1 MNSEQMVYLFSS
13 HATYQNWQDHCSVLL
28 EKMSVDIDATPDL
41 LLLIQQ
47 KLLIVQYWYGS
58 LSSKST
64 TETPKP
70 GFKIHLK
77 IEHGFVWAKDFDF
90 SFDVNF
96 NIQLTG
102 FVSTVDFNIYLDRFP
117 NVFSNGTRQTIA
129 TS

>member
-1 MNSEQMVYLFSS
+1 
-13 HATYQNWQDHCSVLL
+13 
-28 EKMSVDIDATPDL
+28 MSVDIDATPDL

-47 KLLIVQYWYGS
+47 KLLIVQYGYGS

-70 GFKIHLK
+70 GFKIHFK

-96 NIQLTG
+96 NIQFTG
-102 FVSTVDFNIYLDRFP
+102 FVSTVDFNIYLDQFP
-117 NVFSNGTRQTIA
+117 NVFSNGTRRTTA